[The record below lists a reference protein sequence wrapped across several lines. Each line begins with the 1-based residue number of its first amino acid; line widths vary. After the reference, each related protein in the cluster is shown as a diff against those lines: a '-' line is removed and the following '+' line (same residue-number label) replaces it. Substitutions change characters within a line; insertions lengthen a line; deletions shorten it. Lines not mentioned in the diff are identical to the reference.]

1 MQHGESYGPVASR
14 TVSRVFHSQVDIV
27 PMALTQSARGGGVAV
42 LSGFD
47 HRNPKHPKIV
57 ISSDGAGPG
66 ATPSGIAKLRGR
78 PAADA
83 GDRVAGS
90 SDPES
95 PRQHGYRGQ
104 TRRAATP
111 LAPDAAPL
119 ATAGRRRETKERYTS
134 TAKRR
139 TPLDFRTPHTPHRT
153 SHSLTRIATE
163 KKTRFESFFSRLLS
177 RIHSL
182 CHSTHSTLTLAT

>member
-1 MQHGESYGPVASR
+1 
-14 TVSRVFHSQVDIV
+14 
-27 PMALTQSARGGGVAV
+27 MALTQSARGGGVAV

-66 ATPSGIAKLRGR
+66 ATPSGIAKLVIARTTRG
-78 PAADA
+78 DA

-90 SDPES
+90 SGPGIAAS
-95 PRQHGYRGQ
+95 TRLPRADSSCRDTSRAG
-104 TRRAATP
+104 RR
-111 LAPDAAPL
+111 

-139 TPLDFRTPHTPHRT
+139 TAIGFSNSAHPTPHFSLTH
-153 SHSLTRIATE
+153 SHSNREKNPVRII
-163 KKTRFESFFSRLLS
+163 FFTIAKSYS
-177 RIHSL
+177 
-182 CHSTHSTLTLAT
+182 LTLSLDSLNTHTRNVTQS

>member
-78 PAADA
+78 GDDPRGCGRPGCGFVGPGIAASTRLPRADSSCRDTSRA
-83 GDRVAGS
+83 G
-90 SDPES
+90 
-95 PRQHGYRGQ
+95 
-104 TRRAATP
+104 RR
-111 LAPDAAPL
+111 